1 MTDRRSLLRTSLQA
15 NAIFS
20 TLSGLVF
27 LVGAERVAEGIGL
40 GDARLLLATG
50 LNLLGFAALLAYLGS
65 RPAIHLGLAM
75 AVVWADLAWV
85 VGTIP
90 VVALDL
96 LNRTGA
102 IAAVAIAD
110 VVLLFAVLQYLGIR
124 RLRSTPVEGDGSIP

>member
-15 NAIFS
+15 NATFS

-27 LVGAERVAEGIGL
+27 LLAAERVAEAIGL
-40 GDARLLLATG
+40 ADARLLLGTG
-50 LNLLGFAALLAYLGS
+50 LNLLGFAALLAYLAS
-65 RPAIHLGLAM
+65 RPAIHLGLAT

-96 LNRTGA
+96 LNRTGT
-102 IAAVAIAD
+102 IAAVALAD
-110 VVLLFAVLQYLGIR
+110 VVLAFALLQYLGIR
-124 RLRSTPVEGDGSIP
+124 HLRPTPVEGDGSIP